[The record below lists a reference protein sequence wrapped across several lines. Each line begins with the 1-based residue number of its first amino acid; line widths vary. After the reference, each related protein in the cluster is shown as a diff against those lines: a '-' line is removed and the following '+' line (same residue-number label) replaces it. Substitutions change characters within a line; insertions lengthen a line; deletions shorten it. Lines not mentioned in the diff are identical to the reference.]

1 MDEAEIGYG
10 NDILLRD
17 LAGDLDLALEGMG
30 DTGGDL
36 DLSRGEDNVIQALTL
51 RLRIRQGELEALG
64 WPRFGSRLHE
74 LIGQP
79 LVPRTF
85 LKLQAYAREAIEG
98 DPRVAKVLDTRIQIL
113 PSDREAV
120 RLSADI
126 RLISADTPVRLS
138 LELSL
143 GRP

>member
-1 MDEAEIGYG
+1 MDETESGYG
-10 NDILLRD
+10 ADILLRELAGGLDIAMEGVGAVGGDID
-17 LAGDLDLALEGMG
+17 LA
-30 DTGGDL
+30 
-36 DLSRGEDNVIQALTL
+36 RGEDNVIQALNL
-51 RLRIRQGELEALG
+51 RLRVRKGELEALG

-98 DPRVAKVLDTRIQIL
+98 DARVAKVLDTRIQIV
-113 PSDREAV
+113 PSARETV
-120 RLSADI
+120 RLLVDVQLIGAD
-126 RLISADTPVRLS
+126 APVRLAF
-138 LELSL
+138 ELSM

>member
-30 DTGGDL
+30 VAGGDI
-36 DLSRGEDNVIQALTL
+36 DLARGEDNVIQALTL
-51 RLRIRQGELEALG
+51 RLLVHQGELEALG

-98 DPRVAKVLDTRIQIL
+98 DARVVKVLDTRIQIL
-113 PSDREAV
+113 PSDRESV
-120 RLSADI
+120 RLLADVQ
-126 RLISADTPVRLS
+126 LIGADTPIRLS
-138 LELSL
+138 LNLSL